1 MLNNQES
8 GGVMFIRVGI
18 VVVVLICTG
27 CGHYVDVKERN
38 QALQSAPPTYASVAE
53 VPFQKIDFPSDLRF
67 SIDEKSPV
75 LEFGDGDKSD
85 KSYVGGF
92 ELPVRESEYRLVI
105 RTYLLRD
112 GLTTAAMYFPIVDLL
127 DDEKKPVQSPFA
139 GSWKNVFRAFS
150 DEMATRDRW
159 REYTQRITASLRIR
173 YILIHTRR
181 FLVDSGGLVWT
192 PTDAAPQL
200 AAGAVVPIFIPSGGS
215 SGPLKVEGSVV
226 GDFRIYLE
234 EPRP

>member
-1 MLNNQES
+1 ML
-8 GGVMFIRVGI
+8 IRVGI
-18 VVVVLICTG
+18 VAVVLLCTG

-53 VPFQKIDFPSDLRF
+53 VPFQKIDLPSDLRF

-85 KSYVGGF
+85 KSYVKGF
-92 ELPVRESEYRLVI
+92 ELPVRESEYQLVI

-112 GLTTAAMYFPIVDLL
+112 GLTTAVMYFPIVDLL
-127 DDEKKPVQSPFA
+127 DDEKKPVRSPSA
-139 GSWKNVFRAFS
+139 GSWKSVFRVFS
-150 DEMATRDRW
+150 DEMAYDRDRW
-159 REYTQRITASLRIR
+159 REYTQRITASPRIR

-192 PTDAAPQL
+192 PTDAPPQL

-215 SGPLKVEGSVV
+215 SGPIRVEGSVV

-234 EPRP
+234 EPRS